1 VSSFV
6 VSAGKKSQI
15 EEILRVHGSVGSAKT
30 AVRIIFFVVKFNVDV
45 GVDVG
50 VIGGVVGAGNVAL
63 HVVVAVVASASLQ
76 VFDLF
81 RQSPN
86 LVLKKI
92 RIWSRHFFSVRKI
105 RISRRRF

>member
-45 GVDVG
+45 GVD
-50 VIGGVVGAGNVAL
+50 GGVVGAGNVAL